1 MKKYISI
8 FIIVAGLLLQQA
20 CTDDLNLAPISS
32 ISDANYWLTP
42 DQFDAFVV
50 GVHARFRTHVPNFQT
65 LGEMRSDIY
74 GTEPGNTGT
83 FTGEATQGV
92 ERLWLQNLNL
102 DNAGV
107 SNYGGFYS
115 NIGQLN
121 LLISK
126 VNQSQILTPVNK
138 NYYLGIA
145 YGMRAYYY
153 FHLMR
158 TWGNAII
165 QTDPVASFD
174 IANLAKAA
182 SSATEVFNLIKSDIE
197 LSLTSYGTDYS
208 FRNTKSFWSKAA
220 TQMLKAE
227 VFLWNAHRGGGAA
240 DAAVAKTALMDIQT
254 NITSLSLLPSF
265 SNVFSTKGNNEIIFA
280 VRHVLNEAEMAFIR
294 SSFVPQS
301 GLIANFYDSIGN
313 KKYNVTTDNWGGLLR
328 APVKSATFRRYDPL
342 DTRRNGSITAAY
354 SLDISKRPTSDTFK
368 MAGCFVSKFQGEQNA
383 GARAFT
389 NDFPIYRYSDLL
401 LLLAEAKILAGEN
414 PANEINL
421 VRARAFGSKYVAAT
435 HGFPNQ
441 AIDAN
446 AKEAL
451 LKERLLEFIFEGKRW
466 YDLRRFGDA
475 FVFANTTVLASEA
488 YKLLWP
494 VDRNTLTNNR
504 LLIQTPG
511 YPVF

>member
-8 FIIVAGLLLQQA
+8 FFIAAGLLFQQS

-32 ISDANYWLTP
+32 ISDANYWLTT
-42 DQFDAFVV
+42 DQFEAFVV
-50 GVHARFRTHVPNFQT
+50 GVHARFRTHVPTFQT

-102 DNAGV
+102 DNPGS

-126 VNQSQILTPVNK
+126 VNESQILTPVNK

-153 FHLMR
+153 FHLLR
-158 TWGNAII
+158 TWGNVII
-165 QTDPVASFD
+165 QTDPVATFD

-182 SSATEVFNLIKSDIE
+182 APSTEVLNLIKSDIE
-197 LSLTSYGTDYS
+197 LSLSSYGTDYS

-220 TQMLKAE
+220 SLMLKAE
-227 VFLWNAHRGGGAA
+227 VFLWNAHRGGGTA
-240 DAAVAKTALMDIQT
+240 DATVAKTALADVQS
-254 NITSLSLLPSF
+254 NISSLALLPVYT
-265 SNVFSTKGNNEIIFA
+265 NVFNTKGNNEIIFA
-280 VRHVLNEAEMAFIR
+280 VRHVLNEAAMSFIAT
-294 SSFVPQS
+294 SFVPQS
-301 GLIANFYDSIGN
+301 GLIANFHDSIGN
-313 KKYNVTTDNWGGLLR
+313 RKFNVTTDNWGGLLR

-342 DTRRNGSITAAY
+342 DTRRNASITAAY
-354 SLDISKRPTSDTFK
+354 SLDITKRPTADTFK
-368 MAGCFVSKFQGEQNA
+368 IAGCFVSKFQGEQNA
-383 GARAFT
+383 GARTYT
-389 NDFPIYRYSDLL
+389 NDYPIYRFADVL
-401 LLLAEAKILAGEN
+401 LLLAEAKVLLGEN
-414 PANEINL
+414 PAAEINL
-421 VRARAFGSKYVAAT
+421 VRSRAFGSRYVAAS

-441 AIDAN
+441 AVDGD

-475 FVFANTTVLASEA
+475 FVFGNTTVLATEA

-504 LLIQTPG
+504 LLTQTPG

>member
-1 MKKYISI
+1 MKKYISVFLI
-8 FIIVAGLLLQQA
+8 AIGLLLHQA

-50 GVHARFRTHVPNFQT
+50 GVHARFRTHVATFHT

-92 ERLWLQNLNL
+92 ERLWLQNLDL
-102 DNAGV
+102 DNPGS

-126 VNQSQILTPVNK
+126 VKESQILTPANK

-153 FHLMR
+153 FHLIR
-158 TWGNAII
+158 TWGNVII

-174 IANLAKAA
+174 ISNLAKAA
-182 SSATEVFNLIKSDIE
+182 SPASEVFNLIKSDIE
-197 LSLTSYGTDYS
+197 LSLTSYGSDYS

-220 TQMLKAE
+220 SLMLKAE
-227 VFLWNAHRGGGAA
+227 VFLWNAHRGGGTA
-240 DAAVAKTALMDIQT
+240 DATIAKTALAEIQT
-254 NITSLSLLPSF
+254 NITALALLPAYA
-265 SNVFSTKGNNEIIFA
+265 NVFSTKGNNEIIFA
-280 VRHVLNEAEMAFIR
+280 VRHVLNEAAMGFIA

-313 KKYNVTTDNWGGLLR
+313 RKFNVTTDNWGGLLR
-328 APVKSATFRRYDPL
+328 APVKSATFRRFDPL

-354 SLDISKRPTSDTFK
+354 SLDISKRPTADTFK

-383 GARAFT
+383 GARSYT
-389 NDFPIYRYSDLL
+389 NDYPIYRYADLL
-401 LLLAEAKILAGEN
+401 LLMAEAKILLGEN
-414 PANEINL
+414 PATEINL
-421 VRARAFGSKYVAAT
+421 VRARAYGSKYVAAT

-441 AIDAN
+441 SIDAN

-466 YDLRRFGDA
+466 YDLRRFGDS

-488 YKLLWP
+488 YKLFWP

-504 LLIQTPG
+504 LLTQTPG